1 MPEVDSVNYDRI
13 AESIMTQTLERPIDR
28 TVSDRGHQRQARH
41 TERKLIPEQGTRF
54 FVAWYDDPLVFR
66 SNATSIDEAAL
77 EFARVED
84 QLERDGV
91 PMTIE
96 ALEGLYGDRPLV
108 VWEMP
113 QEGTALVNALWF
125 REGELDPV
133 DALMR
138 ARVTY
143 WMEDRLTQPQTRV
156 QNRTRWMLS
165 AVVAVAAIAGLTVIV
180 WPMLRGA

>member
-1 MPEVDSVNYDRI
+1 MDSVNNEII
-13 AESIMTQTLERPIDR
+13 AEEIMTQTLERPIDR

-41 TERKLIPEQGTRF
+41 ADRNLTPETGTRF

-66 SNATSIDEAAL
+66 SNATGIEEAAL
-77 EFARVED
+77 EFTRVED

-113 QEGTALVNALWF
+113 QDATALIHALWF

-133 DALMR
+133 DALTR
-138 ARVTY
+138 AKVTY
-143 WMEDRLTQPQTRV
+143 WMDERLAPPV
-156 QNRTRWMLS
+156 ASLQNRARLMLS
-165 AVVAVAAIAGLTVIV
+165 AVVALVATVGLVV
-180 WPMLRGA
+180 LVLPMLRGG

>member
-1 MPEVDSVNYDRI
+1 MTRI
-13 AESIMTQTLERPIDR
+13 LERPIER
-28 TVSDRGHQRQARH
+28 PAGRAVSSRGHQRQARH
-41 TERKLIPEQGTRF
+41 AERTLTPEAGTRF

-66 SNATSIDEAAL
+66 SAATSIEEAAL
-77 EFARVED
+77 EFTRVED

-113 QEGTALVNALWF
+113 QDGTALVQALWF

-133 DALMR
+133 DALTR

-143 WMEDRLTQPQTRV
+143 WMEERLAQPQARI
-156 QNRTRWMLS
+156 QNRSWWMVV
-165 AVVAVAAIAGLTVIV
+165 AIVAVAALVGLAAVAL
-180 WPMLRGA
+180 PLLRA

>member
-1 MPEVDSVNYDRI
+1 
-13 AESIMTQTLERPIDR
+13 MTQILERPTERLIER
-28 TVSDRGHQRQARH
+28 TVSNRGQRRSARH
-41 TERKLIPEQGTRF
+41 AERNLTPEKGTRF

-66 SNATSIDEAAL
+66 SNAASIDEAAL
-77 EFARVED
+77 EFTRVED

-113 QEGTALVNALWF
+113 QDGTALVHALWF

-133 DALMR
+133 DALTR

-143 WMEDRLTQPQTRV
+143 WMEDRLAQPQVRA
-156 QNRTRWMLS
+156 QNRAWWMVG
-165 AVVAVAAIAGLTVIV
+165 AVVAVAAVFGLVVIAL
-180 WPMLRGA
+180 PMLQGA